1 VNLEEH
7 PVDLTERA
15 AFFRVCEMSIRRWI
29 AAGVDVLDPLA
40 VAHHL
45 AASKNP
51 SRDAMS
57 VLLEELNSPDFL

>member
-1 VNLEEH
+1 MNLEEQ
-7 PVDLTERA
+7 PDLSERA
-15 AFFRVCEMSIRRWI
+15 AFFRVCEMTIRRWL

-57 VLLEELNSPDFL
+57 VLLDQLNTDLA

>member
-1 VNLEEH
+1 MNLEEH

-57 VLLEELNSPDFL
+57 VLLEELNTDFL

>member
-1 VNLEEH
+1 VNLEET

-15 AFFRVCEMSIRRWI
+15 AFFRVCEMSVRRWI

-57 VLLEELNSPDFL
+57 VLLEQLNQDPA

>member
-1 VNLEEH
+1 VNLEEQ

-29 AAGVDVLDPLA
+29 NAGVDVLDPLA

-57 VLLEELNSPDFL
+57 VLLEELNQDLA

>member
-1 VNLEEH
+1 MNLEAP
-7 PVDLTERA
+7 PVDLGERA
-15 AFFRVCEMSIRRWI
+15 EFFRVCEMTIRRWI
-29 AAGVDVLDPLA
+29 AAGVDICDPLS

-45 AASKNP
+45 AHSKNP

>member
-1 VNLEEH
+1 MNLEEY

-57 VLLEELNSPDFL
+57 VLLEELNTDFL

>member
-1 VNLEEH
+1 MNLEEH

-15 AFFRVCEMSIRRWI
+15 AFFRVCEMSVRRWI
-29 AAGVDVLDPLA
+29 AAGVDVMDPLA

-57 VLLEELNSPDFL
+57 VLLEELNTDLA

>member
-1 VNLEEH
+1 MNLEET

-15 AFFRVCEMSIRRWI
+15 AFFRVCEMSVRRWI

-57 VLLEELNSPDFL
+57 VLLEQLNQDPA

>member
-1 VNLEEH
+1 MNLEEH

-15 AFFRVCEMSIRRWI
+15 AFFRVCEMSVRRWI

-57 VLLEELNSPDFL
+57 VLLEELNTDLA

>member
-1 VNLEEH
+1 MTLEEQ
-7 PVDLTERA
+7 PDLAERA
-15 AFFRVCEMSIRRWI
+15 AFFRVCEMTIRRWI
-29 AAGVDVLDPLA
+29 SAGVDVLDPLA

-57 VLLEELNSPDFL
+57 VLLDQLNTDLA

>member
-15 AFFRVCEMSIRRWI
+15 EFFRVCEMTIRRWI
-29 AAGVDVLDPLA
+29 AAGIDIADPLA

-57 VLLEELNSPDFL
+57 VLLEELNTDLA

>member
-1 VNLEEH
+1 VNLEET

-57 VLLEELNSPDFL
+57 VLLEQLNQDPA

>member
-1 VNLEEH
+1 MNLEEH
-7 PVDLTERA
+7 PVDLGERA
-15 AFFRVCEMSIRRWI
+15 EFFRVCTNSVRRWI
-29 AAGVDVLDPLA
+29 AAGVDVMDPLA

-57 VLLEELNSPDFL
+57 VLLEQLNQDPA

>member
-1 VNLEEH
+1 VNLEH
-7 PVDLTERA
+7 PVDLGERA

-57 VLLEELNSPDFL
+57 VLLEELNTDLA

>member
-1 VNLEEH
+1 VNIQH
-7 PVDLTERA
+7 PVDLGERA
-15 AFFRVCEMSIRRWI
+15 EFFRVCEMSIRRWI

-57 VLLEELNSPDFL
+57 VLLEELNTDFS

>member
-57 VLLEELNSPDFL
+57 VLLEELNTDFL

>member
-1 VNLEEH
+1 
-7 PVDLTERA
+7 
-15 AFFRVCEMSIRRWI
+15 MSVRRWI

-57 VLLEELNSPDFL
+57 VLLEQLNQDPA

>member
-29 AAGVDVLDPLA
+29 AAGVDVMDPLA

-45 AASKNP
+45 AHSKNP

-57 VLLEELNSPDFL
+57 ALLEELNTDLA

>member
-1 VNLEEH
+1 VSLEH

-57 VLLEELNSPDFL
+57 VLLEELNTDLA

>member
-1 VNLEEH
+1 MNLEEH

-57 VLLEELNSPDFL
+57 VLLEELNTDLA

>member
-7 PVDLTERA
+7 PVDLGERA

-57 VLLEELNSPDFL
+57 VLLEELNTDLA

>member
-1 VNLEEH
+1 MNLEET

-15 AFFRVCEMSIRRWI
+15 AFFRVCTNSVRRWL
-29 AAGVDVLDPLA
+29 AAGVDVMDPLA

-57 VLLEELNSPDFL
+57 RLIEELNSPDFL

>member
-1 VNLEEH
+1 MNLEEH

-45 AASKNP
+45 AHSKNP

-57 VLLEELNSPDFL
+57 VLLEELNTDFA